1 MQTLK
6 KINLQGNTRMLF
18 LDVGAG
24 CINKLRIYDHSR
36 SLGYIMNHN

>member
-6 KINLQGNTRMLF
+6 KINLLGNTRMLF
-18 LDVGAG
+18 PDVGTD
-24 CINKLRIYDHSR
+24 CINKRRIYDHSR